1 MKASRA
7 TRSASAAACPADSA
21 SPSMWS
27 RSGPSGA
34 RSWWAEAKSCSDTRC
49 PSQRSIG
56 SSIRPLRGTWC
67 GYNAAIARAP
77 CPARLLLRAKAAWS
91 SGWLS
96 RFEPSRQDSPACCTT
111 PVTVY
116 WAAASSPSLLP
127 GCAGSQRPG
136 PRARRLGF
144 SSQLSAGG
152 SMRLFFRAGIVV
164 ALSAAAAA
172 CNKDSTTPVDF
183 DDPAAVSAN
192 LSSVDSTF
200 DSDVFR
206 SFTVTTFML
215 DAATSPAIRP
225 AATLLQTLHPKL
237 ARSGAQAFLP
247 GLIQGRKLQMLTPQL
262 SLSAAQGAII
272 PDSLYG
278 RVYEWNDTTNA
289 YVFRDSTVPNL
300 NGVRFI
306 LYAVGRDGQ
315 VFEPVTAIGML
326 DVVDAST
333 QNALQLHVLV
343 RNTAGTTTYVDYTVE
358 LTGNATTAQA
368 TAIGSIQNGLAQPNH
383 KELSFNETLTVTSNS
398 IRVTAT

>member
-1 MKASRA
+1 
-7 TRSASAAACPADSA
+7 
-21 SPSMWS
+21 
-27 RSGPSGA
+27 
-34 RSWWAEAKSCSDTRC
+34 
-49 PSQRSIG
+49 
-56 SSIRPLRGTWC
+56 
-67 GYNAAIARAP
+67 
-77 CPARLLLRAKAAWS
+77 
-91 SGWLS
+91 
-96 RFEPSRQDSPACCTT
+96 
-111 PVTVY
+111 
-116 WAAASSPSLLP
+116 
-127 GCAGSQRPG
+127 
-136 PRARRLGF
+136 
-144 SSQLSAGG
+144 
-152 SMRLFFRAGIVV
+152 MRLFFRAGIVV

-225 AATLLQTLHPKL
+225 AATLLQTLHPKI

-247 GLIQGRKLQMLTPQL
+247 GLVQGRKLQMLTPQL

-272 PDSLYG
+272 PDSMYG
-278 RVYEWNDTTNA
+278 RVYQWNDTTNA

-306 LYAVGRDGQ
+306 LYAVGLDGQ

-358 LTGNATTAQA
+358 LTGNSTTAQA

-383 KELSFNETLTVTSNS
+383 KELSFNETLTVTANS
-398 IRVTAT
+398 IRVTATFALNNPATTLMLNESLSFNDPDLVINADFRIIQNQQTIRTVGRITVNNLTQDLTVGITVYVDGHPVASISGDPTVPGTQWVDAGGEPLTAADLAALEDLFDALEQFDAAVSSLFSPIGTFAGL